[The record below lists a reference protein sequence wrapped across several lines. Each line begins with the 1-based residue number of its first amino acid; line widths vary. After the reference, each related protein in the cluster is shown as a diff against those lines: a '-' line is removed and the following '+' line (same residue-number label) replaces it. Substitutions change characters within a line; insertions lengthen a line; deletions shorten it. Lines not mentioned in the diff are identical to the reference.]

1 MKIIDYYATLEKLG
15 ERHFDDRYVS
25 GKIST
30 VVTDAVS
37 LIDIDVKCRFSPYG
51 FTHIFQN
58 ERSFVLKI
66 DISEFSDVLGQKLY
80 SPFWAAP
87 VLNGLSDRMQHI
99 LLRRGDKYVFV
110 LPISNSSVNTFIN
123 RTEKNV
129 LEISVNTMSHD
140 YTEIHSPVAISTEAE
155 SPYDAIRR
163 GYEYAAE
170 NRLILTALKRSKS
183 FPDALNYLGW
193 CTWNALGN
201 DVCEEKIISKFAE
214 FKEKNIPVRWL
225 LIDDGWQ
232 ETDGFYMV
240 SPFENKEKFPHGI
253 KHTVDILKSEYN
265 VLYVGVWHSA
275 TGYWHGLKNECENS
289 FKTDAGVILPDG
301 YEFFGSWHRYLREQ
315 GIDFIKVDCQGNLVE
330 YLKNN
335 YAALKKVQ
343 GIQIGLEESA
353 HENFDFMI
361 NCMGLNNVNTF
372 SRTHSSVIRSSDD
385 FYPDKP
391 DSLRNHIEQN
401 VYNALFYND
410 LFYCDFDMF
419 CSKHLRAKQN
429 AVLRAISGG
438 SFCITDELG
447 ESSCEF
453 ILPFVDESGK
463 KIRFDNCARPT
474 RDCIFGY
481 DKAIKVFN
489 TYGQNGAVAV
499 FAFEDETTVHLSA
512 SDFMGDRTYKVRS
525 VLSEQDFIL
534 RCGES
539 FDITLSPFDCDIF
552 IFDKSVDT
560 KR

>member
-15 ERHFDDRYVS
+15 ELHFDDRYVS
-25 GKIST
+25 GKVST

-129 LEISVNTMSHD
+129 LEISANTMSHD
-140 YTEIHSPVAISTEAE
+140 CTEIHSPVAISTEAE

-265 VLYVGVWHSA
+265 VLYVGIWHSA

-289 FKTDAGVILPDG
+289 FRTDAGVILPDG

-512 SDFMGDRTYKVRS
+512 SDFMGDGTYKVRS